1 MQAFVRLALY
11 SSVLILPA
19 LAGCA
24 THTAAA
30 QTAPRCKAV
39 GCIEPLDLATAGP
52 GSTVLLVH
60 CVDATQTQRRYRL
73 EPDGWTL
80 QMYETVA
87 VATATCP
94 ASPAR

>member
-1 MQAFVRLALY
+1 MRDAHRRRADGATMQGGRLY
-11 SSVLILPA
+11 R
-19 LAGCA
+19 
-24 THTAAA
+24 AAR
-30 QTAPRCKAV
+30 P
-39 GCIEPLDLATAGP
+39 AGP

-60 CVDATQTQRRYRL
+60 CVAATQTQRRYRL

>member
-1 MQAFVRLALY
+1 MPDFVRLALY
-11 SSVLILPA
+11 STVMILPA

-24 THTAAA
+24 THTATT

-39 GCIEPLDLATAGP
+39 GCIEPLDLTTAGP
-52 GSTVLLVH
+52 GSTVLLVQ
-60 CVDATQTQRRYRL
+60 CVEATRTQRRYRL

-87 VATATCP
+87 VATCP
-94 ASPAR
+94 ASAAR